1 MTHLTPSLT
10 PDNRCPMFVDS
21 HCHLDRLDPA
31 THGGDLA
38 AVLDAAR
45 ARNVRQFLAIAV
57 TLEDLPALV
66 ELARTHDDVV
76 ISAGIHPL
84 HRLAEEP
91 SVAAIKDAAERVA
104 AVAIGECGLDYHH
117 LDNHHLDKAAETP
130 PSREVQRERFRRQ
143 LIAARELGLPVVIH
157 TREAR
162 EDTLALIREHS
173 DPAVGGVLHCFT
185 GDLDMAREAVRH
197 GLYISLSGIVTF
209 RNAQSLR
216 ELARRLP
223 LDRLLIETDS
233 PYLAPVPHRGKPN
246 EPAWVVEVAEC
257 IAAERGI
264 SLEEVA
270 AQTTANFYRLFR
282 AAAPDAPAEV
292 REALRSAGLV

>member
-1 MTHLTPSLT
+1 
-10 PDNRCPMFVDS
+10 MFVDS
-21 HCHLDRLDPA
+21 HCHLDRLDPG

-38 AVLDAAR
+38 AALDAAR
-45 ARNVRQFLAIAV
+45 ARDVRQFLAIAV
-57 TLEDLPALV
+57 TLEDLPALAK
-66 ELARTHDDVV
+66 LARAHDDVV

-84 HRLAEEP
+84 HSVAEEP
-91 SVAAIKDAAERVA
+91 SIVAIMEAAERVG
-104 AVAIGECGLDYHH
+104 AVAIGECGLDYHY
-117 LDNHHLDKAAETP
+117 LDKAPERV

-143 LIAARELGLPVVIH
+143 LIAARELELPVIIH

-162 EDTLALIREHS
+162 DDTLALIREHT

-185 GDLDMAREAVRH
+185 EDLDMAREAVRH
-197 GLYISLSGIVTF
+197 GFYISLSGIVTF
-209 RNAQSLR
+209 RNAESLR

-257 IAAERGI
+257 IAGERGI
-264 SLEEVA
+264 SVAEVA
-270 AQTTANFYRLFR
+270 AQTTANFYQLFR
-282 AAAPDAPAEV
+282 AAAPEAPADV

>member
-1 MTHLTPSLT
+1 
-10 PDNRCPMFVDS
+10 MFVDS
-21 HCHLDRLDPA
+21 HCHLDRLDPG

-38 AVLDAAR
+38 AALDAAR
-45 ARNVRQFLAIAV
+45 ARDVRQFLAIAV
-57 TLEDLPALV
+57 TLEDLPTLA
-66 ELARTHDDVV
+66 ELARAHDDVV

-84 HRLAEEP
+84 HSVAEEP

-104 AVAIGECGLDYHH
+104 AVAIGECGLDYHY
-117 LDNHHLDKAAETP
+117 LDKTP
-130 PSREVQRERFRRQ
+130 DKVPSREVQRERFRRQ
-143 LIAARELGLPVVIH
+143 LMAARELELPVIIH

-162 EDTLALIREHS
+162 DDTLALIREHT

-185 GDLDMAREAVRH
+185 EDLEMAREAVRH
-197 GLYISLSGIVTF
+197 GFYISLSGIVTF
-209 RNAQSLR
+209 HSAQALR
-216 ELARRLP
+216 EVARQVP

-233 PYLAPVPHRGKPN
+233 PYLAPVPYRGKPN

-257 IAAERGI
+257 IAGERGI
-264 SLEEVA
+264 SVEEVA